1 MPYYGSLMATFEH
14 PLQLYRLDYP
24 DAWEVRYE
32 EDTGGVLFVN
42 SRPGDTSAL
51 SISPLVMKGGAG
63 PLQELKSAAERVGVN
78 LDPGSLRLE
87 ERGGTVRAVGEG
99 DRPGAEVIGSRF
111 RFWVL
116 RHQALTLF
124 VTQLGPGAAMEGT
137 RRAADEVLE
146 SLDFPEVMPPT
157 IDEFRARVMEI
168 LAAEYPGFHPTAE
181 GQWAI
186 QLTNEAGEPM
196 GTVGL
201 ENLYRDCLLRSE
213 SAGAII
219 REYLDQLVESLQEVG
234 DYDDFQRLR
243 GRLLPMLKPE
253 DWIESLPSLAS
264 TEFAAGV
271 RLCFAVDS
279 PTRVAYVTREM
290 LNTWDVPL
298 ERVQEIAQDNFARKG
313 PVEMMT
319 LRDDDQSIVAL
330 IVNAQ
335 DGYDATRLALP
346 AVREA
351 FAEELGDEYLVG
363 IPNRDFLIAFSE
375 RDSQTRDGIIR
386 QVKHDFQ
393 RMNHPITATIYRARP
408 DRLEATDL

>member
-1 MPYYGSLMATFEH
+1 
-14 PLQLYRLDYP
+14 
-24 DAWEVRYE
+24 VRYE

-42 SRPGDTSAL
+42 ARPVDTSAL
-51 SISPLVMKGGAG
+51 SISPLAMTGGG
-63 PLQELKSAAERVGVN
+63 SPLQELKSAAERVGVD
-78 LDPGSLRLE
+78 LDPASLRLE
-87 ERGGTVRAVGEG
+87 ERDGTLRATGEG

-124 VTQLGPGAAMEGT
+124 VTQLGPGAGMPDT
-137 RRAADEVLE
+137 REAADQVLE
-146 SLDFPEVMPPT
+146 SIRFPEVMPPT
-157 IDEFRARVMEI
+157 IDEFRGRVMEI
-168 LAAEYPGFHPTAE
+168 LAAEYPGFRPTQE

-186 QLTNEAGEPM
+186 QLTNEAGEPV

-253 DWIESLPSLAS
+253 DWIESLPNLAS
-264 TEFAAGV
+264 TEFAPGV
-271 RLCFAVDS
+271 RLCFAIDS
-279 PTRVAYVTREM
+279 PTRVAYVTSEM
-290 LNTWDVPL
+290 LERWDVPL
-298 ERVQEIAQDNFARKG
+298 ERVQEIAQDNLARKG

-319 LRDDDQSIVAL
+319 LRDDDQSVIAL
-330 IVNAQ
+330 IVNVQ

-346 AVREA
+346 SVREA

-363 IPNRDFLIAFSE
+363 IPNRDFLIAFAE

-386 QVKHDFQ
+386 HVKHDFQ
-393 RMNHPITATIYRARP
+393 RMNHPITATIYRAGP
-408 DRLEATDL
+408 DRLEVSEL